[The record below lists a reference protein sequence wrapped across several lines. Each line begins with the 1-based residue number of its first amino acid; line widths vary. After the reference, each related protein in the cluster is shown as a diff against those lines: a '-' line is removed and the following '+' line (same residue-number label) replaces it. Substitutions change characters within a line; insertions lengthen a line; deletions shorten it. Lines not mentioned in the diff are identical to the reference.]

1 VLTRVVEGYG
11 LTDPEAERA
20 AWALRSALHGFVA
33 LETYS
38 GNPTSLELDATFDRL
53 VALLIGGLQR
63 WDAG

>member
-1 VLTRVVEGYG
+1 
-11 LTDPEAERA
+11 
-20 AWALRSALHGFVA
+20 LRSALHGFVA